1 MAKYTVRVELHEAT
15 VEQYNILDQS
25 MERRGFSR
33 VIKATDGS
41 WWRLPRGEYNLENE
55 TRNPIQVKD
64 QVVAIADAIK
74 PGAWVLVTEAGSRA
88 WQTAEI
94 GPEART
100 RISR

>member
-1 MAKYTVRVELHEAT
+1 
-15 VEQYNILDQS
+15 

-41 WWRLPRGEYNLENE
+41 WWRLPHGEYNLENDS
-55 TRNPIQVKD
+55 RNPIQVKD
-64 QVVAIADAIK
+64 LVVSITDAIQ

-94 GPEART
+94 EPQALKRV
-100 RISR
+100 SH